1 VLLPLSNLTCIGSAL
16 VPPFGLFVKLMYRV
30 QTMNSWSQSGAA
42 FGNACDVFVSTQFLI
57 VIIYQKIKEKNY
69 FP

>member
-1 VLLPLSNLTCIGSAL
+1 LYWQRASATFW
-16 VPPFGLFVKLMYRV
+16 PFCKIDV
-30 QTMNSWSQSGAA
+30 QSTDNEQLESAESGAA